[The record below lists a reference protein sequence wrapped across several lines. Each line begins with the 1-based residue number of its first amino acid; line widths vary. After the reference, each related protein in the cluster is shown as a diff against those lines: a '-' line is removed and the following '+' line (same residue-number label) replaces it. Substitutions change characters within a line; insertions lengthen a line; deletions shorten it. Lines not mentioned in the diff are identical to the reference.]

1 MRGMEKVCVVGM
13 GYVGIPVAVQF
24 ALSGF
29 GVAGI
34 EISQKKVELLGRG
47 VCTIEGDEPRLAESL
62 KDVVS
67 KKKLVFSSDYSV
79 CRNADAVIICVQT
92 PFFRDGNKPDY
103 ACLKSAVESI
113 GANLKKGALVVVEST
128 IAPGTIDKVVK
139 PLLEEKSG
147 MKAGTDFYLAHC
159 PERVM
164 PGRLLE
170 NLNNMDRVVG
180 GINEESTKRAL
191 AVYGKAIKAK
201 LHPTSALVA
210 EVVKT
215 GENAYRNVQIGFANE
230 LALMCENLG
239 VDAFEVRGLINTSP
253 HRDVHMPGA
262 GVGGHCI
269 PKDPWLL
276 VYGSGMEPK
285 LIIESCR
292 LNDSMPNHVSELIG
306 KALAKRGR
314 KMEGSKI
321 AILGLAYLEN
331 SDDTR
336 NSPSVALH
344 GLLREKGASV
354 SVFDPY
360 VKSHDGIELSKTLE
374 DAVSGADCIALM
386 TAHSAFRNLDLKRIK
401 GLVRTPL
408 IMDGRNHFDNEMCK
422 KQGFGIF
429 GVGKKFEVD

>member
-1 MRGMEKVCVVGM
+1 MEKVCVVGM

-29 GVAGI
+29 DVTGI
-34 EISQKKVELLGRG
+34 EISQKKVEMLNAGA
-47 VCTIEGDEPRLAESL
+47 CPIEGDEPRLAESL
-62 KDVVS
+62 KEVVS
-67 KKKLVFSSDYSV
+67 KKKLAFSTDYSV
-79 CRNADAVIICVQT
+79 CGNADVIIICVQT
-92 PFFRDGNKPDY
+92 PFFRDSNKPDY
-103 ACLKSAVESI
+103 TYLRSAVESV
-113 GANLKKGALVVVEST
+113 GKNLKKGALVVVEST
-128 IAPGTIDKVVK
+128 IAPGTMDKVVK

-147 MKAGTDFYLAHC
+147 MKAGSDFYLAHC

-170 NLNNMDRVVG
+170 NLDKMERVVG
-180 GINEESTKRAL
+180 GINGESTKKAL

-239 VDAFEVRGLINTSP
+239 IDAFEVRGLINTSP
-253 HRDVHMPGA
+253 RRDVHMPGA

-285 LIIESCR
+285 LIIESCK
-292 LNDSMPNHVSELIG
+292 LNDSMPSHVLELIG
-306 KALAKRGR
+306 KALAKRG
-314 KMEGSKI
+314 KKLDGSKV

-344 GLLREKGASV
+344 GLLKEKGASV
-354 SVFDPY
+354 SAFDPY
-360 VKSHDGIELSKTLE
+360 VKSCDGIVLSKTLE

-386 TAHSAFRNLDLKRIK
+386 TAHKEFKGLDLKKLK

-408 IMDGRNHFDNEMCK
+408 IMDGRNLFDNEACK

-429 GVGKKFEVD
+429 GVGKKFEVG